1 MLILL
6 DNIQEAEEI
15 EKKYLSRFHI
25 ITSQPV
31 YLLKDTIE
39 TLEICEICSKLTIK
53 TPERRLVSILLT
65 LNIFRTLF

>member
-1 MLILL
+1 ML

-15 EKKYLSRFHI
+15 EKKYLSPFHI

-31 YLLKDTIE
+31 YLIKETIE
-39 TLEICEICSKLTIK
+39 APEICEICSKLTIK

-65 LNIFRTLF
+65 LNIFCILF